1 MFSGPTHVLV
11 VRGLDENADEEMIRY
26 EFSKH
31 AAIKVFNINKMQISL
46 LYFIMMYLKFLGL
59 SSLIEELILCRI
71 FVLLET
77 NLPMFQEDLH
87 LFISTRYAF

>member
-11 VRGLDENADEEMIRY
+11 VRGLDENAHEEMIRY

-31 AAIKVFNINKMQISL
+31 AAIKVFNTNKMQISL